1 MSYEWVNN
9 NYKSLVRYLTYKGM
23 SWDCPREE
31 KYRLVQFSYQKEEL
45 VCKCVE
51 KEITNNHSLEL
62 KA

>member
-23 SWDCPREE
+23 AWNCPREE
-31 KYRLVQFSYQKEEL
+31 KYQFVEFSYQKEEL
-45 VCKCVE
+45 VRKCVE
-51 KEITNNHSLEL
+51 KEITNNHNLEL